1 MSIKVL
7 SFDVTGDY
15 AHFRKYYS
23 TSSPVTFSVI
33 PPTAVLGIIGA
44 VLGLPREEE
53 LYVKILTEAVTGIGI
68 RLLSPVK
75 KTRMG
80 INLINTKSNVWVP
93 KQRREGA
100 RTQIKF
106 EFLKEAAYR
115 FYITMEDQELF
126 GRLASTLMEHK
137 CYYTVS
143 LGLSE
148 LLADFRFMGVD
159 EFTLEEAGDPV
170 KIVTAVP
177 LNHIR
182 KEGIALT
189 PDRRY
194 IKERMPFSMN
204 DNREVQE
211 YGELL
216 AESQG
221 RSMSLKLTHFWRGA
235 GENIS
240 IIRTGGQDCLC

>member
-1 MSIKVL
+1 MSIKIL
-7 SFDVTGDY
+7 SFDVVGDY

-33 PPTAVLGIIGA
+33 PPTAVMGILGAI
-44 VLGLPREEE
+44 LGLPREDER
-53 LYVKILTEAVTGIGI
+53 YVKILSDAGIGIGI

-80 INLINTKSNVWVP
+80 INLINTKSNIWVP

-106 EFLKEAAYR
+106 EFLKKAAYR
-115 FYITMEDQELF
+115 LYITMENQDLF
-126 GRLASTLMEHK
+126 GHLLSAVKEHK

-148 LLADFRFMGVD
+148 LLADFHFIGVD
-159 EFTLEEAGDPV
+159 NFTQEETVDPV

-182 KEGIALT
+182 KEGIALI
-189 PDRRY
+189 PGRRY
-194 IKERMPFSMN
+194 IKERMPFFMN

-216 AESQG
+216 AETQG
-221 RSMSLKLTHFWRGA
+221 ESMSLKLTHFWKGA
-235 GENIS
+235 KENVS
-240 IIRTGGQDCLC
+240 IIRAGG